1 MENLNAPLNK
11 TQLEILK
18 LFSIPLSEEEL
29 KDIKSLLVKHLSEKL
44 VSKTGRISD
53 EKGYTQNDFN
63 NWLNEPE
70 Q

>member
-1 MENLNAPLNK
+1 MENAPLNK

-18 LFSIPLSEEEL
+18 LFAVPLSEAEL
-29 KDIKSLLVKHLSEKL
+29 RDIKSLLVKHLSEKL
-44 VSKTGRISD
+44 TTKTGRISD
-53 EKGYTQNDFN
+53 EKGYSQNDFN